1 MTWQAKVTPAMR
13 KEMRTLWPEFTMRQ
27 IAARY
32 GVSARTV
39 WTMLRGVACQ
49 RRKMDDQEVLDMRA
63 AYPAMTLKQIATQ
76 WGYSYS
82 AVRAAVSGKRYGHL
96 PGAKETP
103 NRGRDIAGDMARI
116 RANRKVNVQAT
127 LLLHRL

>member
-63 AYPAMTLKQIATQ
+63 AYSTQTRKRHRQSAQALLFLKRKQPDIP
-76 WGYSYS
+76 S
-82 AVRAAVSGKRYGHL
+82 KRLIVVKIVVEHG
-96 PGAKETP
+96 
-103 NRGRDIAGDMARI
+103 
-116 RANRKVNVQAT
+116 
-127 LLLHRL
+127 